1 MKAQVKYI
9 NITVCELCYK
19 AILDFLFDIKC
30 LRLGLYGGEKLL
42 FSLLR
47 QCPDP

>member
-1 MKAQVKYI
+1 MKYI
-9 NITVCELCYK
+9 NITVCELCDK

-30 LRLGLYGGEKLL
+30 LMLGLYGEEKLL